1 MSLAYTSLHH
11 TDTEFIITATTKD
24 SLFPSLNKQQMI
36 FSLMKFA
43 QDRRVIANTEVIN
56 RMTKMQLISE
66 MRMIRE
72 ILGSGSKKN
81 SIPTLVRT
89 NKGDKSQ
96 KELTQNLCG
105 ADITKF
111 DKKGTKMTNP
121 RLNKDTN
128 DKDDGYNAASSKV
141 EIITIHAKI
150 EANSTNFHAPTVI
163 KNFITEMRKGDAMLQ
178 IIPAEQEN
186 YNASEILEGNASIPR
201 D

>member
-72 ILGSGSKKN
+72 ILGSGSKK
-81 SIPTLVRT
+81 
-89 NKGDKSQ
+89 
-96 KELTQNLCG
+96 
-105 ADITKF
+105 
-111 DKKGTKMTNP
+111 
-121 RLNKDTN
+121 
-128 DKDDGYNAASSKV
+128 
-141 EIITIHAKI
+141 
-150 EANSTNFHAPTVI
+150 
-163 KNFITEMRKGDAMLQ
+163 
-178 IIPAEQEN
+178 
-186 YNASEILEGNASIPR
+186 ILYQH
-201 D
+201 